1 MSKVQDQKNTKKY
14 NTMQI
19 VSNDLHQE
27 SNQDTM
33 KKRKRRLEELRS
45 NVKGK
50 ENNLFYEL
58 ELNDK
63 VDPSRRNKLLDKLF
77 HN

>member
-50 ENNLFYEL
+50 ENNLYHEL
-58 ELNDK
+58 EVNDK
-63 VDPSRRNKLLDKLF
+63 LDPSRRNKLLDKLF